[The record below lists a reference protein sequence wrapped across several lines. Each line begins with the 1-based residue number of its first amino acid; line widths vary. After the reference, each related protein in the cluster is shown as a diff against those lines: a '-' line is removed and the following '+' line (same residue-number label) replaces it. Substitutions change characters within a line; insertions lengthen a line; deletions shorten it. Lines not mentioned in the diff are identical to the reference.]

1 MRPLGPTP
9 LVLLAALAAGCH
21 HTVPA
26 VVMPTIDT
34 PHARVSND
42 ESERLH
48 AACESRG
55 AKVLSQDVV
64 DVTARELGA
73 TFVEII
79 YEPDPAHLATVLFRC
94 PATFTLP
101 GAGP

>member
-1 MRPLGPTP
+1 MRG
-9 LVLLAALAAGCH
+9 A
-21 HTVPA
+21 
-26 VVMPTIDT
+26 
-34 PHARVSND
+34 
-42 ESERLH
+42 
-48 AACESRG
+48 SRG
-55 AKVLSQDVV
+55 AWKLLSQEVV

-79 YEPDPAHLATVLFRC
+79 YEPDAEHLATVLFRC